1 MEQKRKKEREKE
13 RKMQRKYIDSYKM
26 REKEK
31 TTYNIMSMQRDKKK
45 RICRCKETK
54 RIIIL

>member
-31 TTYNIMSMQRDKKK
+31 TTYNIVSMQRDKKNNNFIDIK
-45 RICRCKETK
+45 IQK
-54 RIIIL
+54 